1 MYSFDKLAL
10 LIVSLICLGCV
21 MHIGLMPG
29 PATANATMLMGGL
42 MGFLGSASAF
52 MFTMLR
58 SDTKNASMPP
68 VAPPV
73 VAPVVPQQTEP
84 VIPATPPVQ

>member
-10 LIVSLICLGCV
+10 LIVSMICLGCV
-21 MHIGLMPG
+21 MYIGLMPG

-58 SDTKNASMPP
+58 SDTKNVPT
-68 VAPPV
+68 PPV
-73 VAPVVPQQTEP
+73 VVPVIPQQNEP

>member
-10 LIVSLICLGCV
+10 LIVSMICLGCV
-21 MHIGLMPG
+21 MYIGLMPG

-58 SDTKNASMPP
+58 SDTKNAPTPP

-73 VAPVVPQQTEP
+73 VVPVIPQQNEP

>member
-58 SDTKNASMPP
+58 SDTKNAPT
-68 VAPPV
+68 PPV
-73 VAPVVPQQTEP
+73 VPPVMSQVVPQQNEP
-84 VIPATPPVQ
+84 VIPAITPVQ

>member
-21 MHIGLMPG
+21 MYIGLMPG

-58 SDTKNASMPP
+58 SDTKNAPTPP
-68 VAPPV
+68 VMSQV
-73 VAPVVPQQTEP
+73 IPQQNEP
-84 VIPATPPVQ
+84 VIPTITPVQ

>member
-21 MHIGLMPG
+21 MYIGLMPG

-58 SDTKNASMPP
+58 SDVKNAPTPP

-84 VIPATPPVQ
+84 VIPAAPPVQ

>member
-21 MHIGLMPG
+21 MYIGLMPG
-29 PATANATMLMGGL
+29 PATGNATMLMGGL

-58 SDTKNASMPP
+58 SDTKNMP
-68 VAPPV
+68 APPV
-73 VAPVVPQQTEP
+73 TAPVVVPVVPQQIEP
-84 VIPATPPVQ
+84 IIPPAAPVQ

>member
-10 LIVSLICLGCV
+10 LIVSMICLGCV
-21 MHIGLMPG
+21 MYIGLMPG

-42 MGFLGSASAF
+42 MGFLGGASSF

-58 SDTKNASMPP
+58 SDTKNVPT
-68 VAPPV
+68 PPV
-73 VAPVVPQQTEP
+73 VVPVIPQQNEP